1 MYLILC
7 SIKGKQ
13 IEKGIH
19 IIKSIHVKTQKL
31 KKMYLFFLAIKVSVF
46 DILLFTEF

>member
-7 SIKGKQ
+7 SIKEKQ
-13 IEKGIH
+13 IKKGIQYYK
-19 IIKSIHVKTQKL
+19 INSCKNTKA

-46 DILLFTEF
+46 NNYFVVY